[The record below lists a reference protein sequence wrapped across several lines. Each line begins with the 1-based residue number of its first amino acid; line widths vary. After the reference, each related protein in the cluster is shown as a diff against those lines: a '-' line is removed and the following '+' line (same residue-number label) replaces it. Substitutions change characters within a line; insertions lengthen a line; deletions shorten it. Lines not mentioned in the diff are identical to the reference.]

1 MLLHFEREALF
12 CTTYLVVDGDGVE
25 NFRDAVNGE
34 GRVNDGADDL
44 DDFTVFANDDLKK
57 IEVSR

>member
-1 MLLHFEREALF
+1 MLLHFEREAL
-12 CTTYLVVDGDGVE
+12 CRTTDLVVDSDGVE

-44 DDFTVFANDDLKK
+44 DDFTVFAHDNKK
-57 IEVSR
+57 KLEGRR